1 MWVQVWGL
9 LFDLINEDAVLDIGW
24 GIGKVV
30 AVDCKALALD
40 QALFLWIRVELSM
53 DKPLQR
59 GGQVK
64 SSEGDRVTVAYKYER
79 LTGVCF

>member
-40 QALFLWIRVELSM
+40 QALFFVDS
-53 DKPLQR
+53 
-59 GGQVK
+59 GGTID
-64 SSEGDRVTVAYKYER
+64 G
-79 LTGVCF
+79 